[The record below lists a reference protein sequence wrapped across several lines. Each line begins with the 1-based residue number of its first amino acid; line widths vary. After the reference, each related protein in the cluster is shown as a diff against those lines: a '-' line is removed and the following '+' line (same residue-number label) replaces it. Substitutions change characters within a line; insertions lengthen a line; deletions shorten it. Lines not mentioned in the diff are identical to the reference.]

1 MKTKTFIFV
10 EINFLAAIL
19 FMAMLLSTIPADS
32 TVAYDLA
39 TGLEAAI
46 LWLMAFLGF
55 GYALYLL
62 GKHKTPKC
70 ND

>member
-1 MKTKTFIFV
+1 MNTKTFVFV
-10 EINFLAAIL
+10 EIHFLAAIL
-19 FMAMLLSTIPADS
+19 FIAMLLGTIPSDSTI
-32 TVAYDLA
+32 AYDLA

>member
-1 MKTKTFIFV
+1 MNTKTFVFV
-10 EINFLAAIL
+10 EIHFLAAIL
-19 FMAMLLSTIPADS
+19 FIAMLLGTIPSDSTI
-32 TVAYDLA
+32 AYDLA
-39 TGLEAAI
+39 IGLEAAI
-46 LWLMAFLGF
+46 LRLMAFLGF